1 MAHVTAKWELDLKL
15 KPELLLP
22 VAGFSHGFLFIYN
35 FIYINRKPW
44 IFVVYRATATG
55 PRSRG
60 SWHLNLPLNL
70 TLTLTLYWAYSSK
83 KGGWA
88 VARLQ
93 VAYRP
98 TPFCVQW
105 PLQWHIPASHRDCRC
120 TDRVL
125 VAVAY
130 TVLDFCMRSCERPAI
145 CSTTKPMGVFRRGG
159 GRPQSTNFLL
169 CLSIA

>member
-60 SWHLNLPLNL
+60 KLAPKPTPKPNPNPNPI
-70 TLTLTLYWAYSSK
+70 AYHSSK
-83 KGGWA
+83 KEDE
-88 VARLQ
+88 RSPD
-93 VAYRP
+93 YKSP
-98 TPFCVQW
+98 
-105 PLQWHIPASHRDCRC
+105 
-120 TDRVL
+120 TDRRHFASNGHCSDTFQPVIVIVGARIGCWLPWHTLCWIFVCGHANVL
-125 VAVAY
+125 RSAVLLNPWAY
-130 TVLDFCMRSCERPAI
+130 LEGVGAAPNRQIFCS
-145 CSTTKPMGVFRRGG
+145 V
-159 GRPQSTNFLL
+159 
-169 CLSIA
+169 